1 MGRRQK
7 PANWFLEIHLVE
19 SWSRNTSLIASYFC
33 FTSFSEGIQG
43 LLTNCFQG
51 RKQNPGIQTY
61 LLGIHMYSVRRKKKS
76 AGIQYSKQNPFLKK
90 VSMAFHCPGLGWGA
104 EKILGSSRSAW
115 CGHTV
120 LICLS
125 WAFSDAATLHSNSTG
140 RGSSGPHCLHTGFS
154 FCLTYSY
161 SQDEEGACV

>member
-61 LLGIHMYSVRRKKKS
+61 LLGIHMYSVRRKKKCR
-76 AGIQYSKQNPFLKK
+76 YSIFKTKPLPQKSFY
-90 VSMAFHCPGLGWGA
+90 
-104 EKILGSSRSAW
+104 
-115 CGHTV
+115 
-120 LICLS
+120 
-125 WAFSDAATLHSNSTG
+125 
-140 RGSSGPHCLHTGFS
+140 GFS
-154 FCLTYSY
+154 LPGVGMGGGENPRFLTLCVVWPHRIDLSFLGFLRCSDTALQFNWARLFWASLPSY
-161 SQDEEGACV
+161 RLFFLPHIFLLPR